1 MTRDELMADLASR
14 LCLQMRRRELLP
26 QDIARFVLQGVLGPG
41 QLPASREAL
50 AEALA
55 QEMAALTPD
64 PREELTEQL
73 SPAWC
78 RLNLRRA
85 LAEGLSPGILSGL
98 MTVLPDSSSL
108 TTDDA
113 SAFLLTLPFFPRPGE
128 SGAPPWDAHH
138 FPSHSDAY
146 LARYGPAYRVIPSG
160 FIPCLPAILELSR
173 FLSSRRRVLVTLD
186 GPCACGKTTLAGLLG
201 EVFEAPVV
209 HTDDFV
215 VPHALKT
222 PERLAIPGGNC
233 DAERLSREVLLP
245 WKEGVPAFV
254 RPYDCHADAFLTAQ
268 PLPEGP
274 LLILEGSYCNLP
286 LLRQSADLRLFME
299 VPREI
304 RRSRLERRESPASLL
319 NFDRRWIPL
328 ENAYFSHYGLPD
340 GDMLLL
346 RPVTDT
352 LP

>member
-1 MTRDELMADLASR
+1 MTRDTLMADLASR
-14 LCLQMRRRELLP
+14 LHLQMSQRELLP
-26 QDIARFVLQGVLGPG
+26 QDIALFVLQGVLGPG
-41 QLPASREAL
+41 HPCVSRAEL
-50 AEALA
+50 AKALA

-85 LAEGLSPGILSGL
+85 LAEGLSSRILSGL
-98 MTVLPDSSSL
+98 MTALQVPSTL
-108 TTDDA
+108 TLGDA
-113 SAFLLTLPFFPRPGE
+113 AAFLRTLPAFSQPG
-128 SGAPPWDAHH
+128 GAGAFSWDAHH
-138 FPSHSDAY
+138 FPSHSEAY
-146 LARYGPAYRVIPSG
+146 QVRYAPAYRVIPSG
-160 FIPCLPAILELSR
+160 FIPCLPAILAISHH
-173 FLSSRRRVLVTLD
+173 LSSLRRILVTLD
-186 GPCACGKTTLAGLLG
+186 GPCASGKTTLAHLLG

-209 HTDDFV
+209 HTDEFV

-245 WKEGVPAFV
+245 WKQGAPALV
-254 RPYDCHADAFLTAQ
+254 RPYDCHADAFLPPQ

-299 VPREI
+299 VPREV

-340 GDMLLL
+340 GDMILL
-346 RPVTDT
+346 RPVTDP